1 MRDIKTLLL
10 ALLST
15 GLVATWVYHLY
26 DKTIYSNQKR
36 EVYIKDSIAVAE
48 AVRDSLQKIYSS
60 TINELDDRL
69 DSTKTNADSLK
80 FQLGD
85 RLNEIFKLKNEI
97 NDILKNKGATKADMQ
112 LAQSKILELQEM
124 VKNLQ
129 TEKQSMEEEKK
140 RLNDIM
146 VQLSGDVLN
155 LQQSMKKLDE
165 ENKVLADKVQL
176 ASVFV
181 ASEIKLTPVT
191 IKNEKE
197 QETTAAKKAS
207 KLVISFAVQNNI
219 NQYTNADM
227 YVIITQ
233 PDGRIIKND
242 DVWESAFMETYNDQ
256 KINYTRKVR
265 FEYQKGEVKRI
276 LFSLNPDTFQKGNYT
291 LQLYHKGY
299 MIGQTTKALN

>member
-26 DKTIYSNQKR
+26 DKTIYSNKKK
-36 EVYIKDSIAVAE
+36 EIYVKDSIAVAE
-48 AVRDSLQKIYSS
+48 GVRDSLQKIYSS

-69 DSTKTNADSLK
+69 DSTRTKSDSLK

-97 NDILKNKGATKADMQ
+97 NSILKNRGATKADME
-112 LAQSKILELQEM
+112 LAQSKIFELQEL

-129 TEKQSMEEEKK
+129 SEKSGMEDEKK

-146 VQLSGDVLN
+146 TQLSGEVLD
-155 LQQSMKKLDE
+155 LQQNMKKLDD
-165 ENKVLADKVQL
+165 ENKILSDKVQL

-191 IKNEKE
+191 VRNDKE
-197 QETTAAKKAS
+197 QETSVAKKIS

-219 NQYTNADM
+219 NQYANADM
-227 YVIITQ
+227 YAIITQ

-242 DVWESAFMETYNDQ
+242 DIWEAAFMETYNNQ
-256 KINYTRKVR
+256 KINYTRKLR
-265 FEYQKGEVKRI
+265 FEYQKGEVKRL
-276 LFSLNPDTFQKGNYT
+276 LFSLNPDSFQKGNYI

-299 MIGQTTKALN
+299 MIGQTSKMLN